1 MDRGANALRHPQSSD
16 SPSSWPGVLSH
27 PVGNPMDRDPM
38 PRGILSP
45 QMACPPGLGSSLTLW
60 SKGLAGPHVGLLT
73 FWHGNL
79 HQPFPGLGICK

>member
-1 MDRGANALRHPQSSD
+1 
-16 SPSSWPGVLSH
+16 
-27 PVGNPMDRDPM
+27 MDRDPM

-60 SKGLAGPHVGLLT
+60 SEGLAGPHVGLLT